1 MGMTTPTPEQIDDL
15 ARESMAE
22 MPAVQRIRL
31 EHYARSKGMTPEQAT
46 VQIVTD
52 YLAAEG
58 ADDSH

>member
-1 MGMTTPTPEQIDDL
+1 MSMNTPNPEQIDE
-15 ARESMAE
+15 AVRESMAE

-52 YLAAEG
+52 YLAAE
-58 ADDSH
+58 ASR

>member
-1 MGMTTPTPEQIDDL
+1 MGMTTPTPEQVDDEIS
-15 ARESMAE
+15 RYIAE
-22 MPAVQRIRL
+22 MSATQRTRL

-58 ADDSH
+58 ADDSQ